1 MIFNF
6 SNFFSNKIEAVLHSN
21 PHKKNINE
29 IVKEFS
35 NSKKIAIPEQIH
47 SCIVQDIK
55 KEGIY
60 SDTDGLINSEKDLIL
75 TLKVADCV
83 PIFLYDDK
91 KKNFGLIHSGWK
103 GTAGNIVSNGI
114 KKMIYNNSDSGDI
127 LAFLGPC
134 IQSCCYEVG
143 EDVSKYF
150 DNIAKLMIKDNKW
163 MLDLHSQIKMSL
175 LDCGL
180 QEKNIQCSDVCT
192 FESDKCHSY
201 RRDGENAGRMIAVM
215 RMIK

>member
-60 SDTDGLINSEKDLIL
+60 SDTDLPIST
-75 TLKVADCV
+75 TLGAC
-83 PIFLYDDK
+83 P
-91 KKNFGLIHSGWK
+91 
-103 GTAGNIVSNGI
+103 T
-114 KKMIYNNSDSGDI
+114 
-127 LAFLGPC
+127 PC
-134 IQSCCYEVG
+134 GS
-143 EDVSKYF
+143 
-150 DNIAKLMIKDNKW
+150 IANTL
-163 MLDLHSQIKMSL
+163 
-175 LDCGL
+175 
-180 QEKNIQCSDVCT
+180 V
-192 FESDKCHSY
+192 
-201 RRDGENAGRMIAVM
+201 
-215 RMIK
+215 

>member
-1 MIFNF
+1 
-6 SNFFSNKIEAVLHSN
+6 
-21 PHKKNINE
+21 
-29 IVKEFS
+29 
-35 NSKKIAIPEQIH
+35 
-47 SCIVQDIK
+47 
-55 KEGIY
+55 
-60 SDTDGLINSEKDLIL
+60 
-75 TLKVADCV
+75 
-83 PIFLYDDK
+83 
-91 KKNFGLIHSGWK
+91 
-103 GTAGNIVSNGI
+103 
-114 KKMIYNNSDSGDI
+114 MIYNNSDSGDI